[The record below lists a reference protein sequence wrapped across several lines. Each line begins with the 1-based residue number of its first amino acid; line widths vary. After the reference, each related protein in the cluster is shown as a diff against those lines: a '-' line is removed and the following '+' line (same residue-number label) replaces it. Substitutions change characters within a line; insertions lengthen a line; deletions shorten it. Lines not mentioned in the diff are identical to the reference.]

1 MKTMKKIINFFL
13 VSAMLLAY
21 IPAHSQNLKFGHINS
36 QELLTAM
43 PESDSAQAKIEK
55 LAGDYE
61 QQLEE
66 MRVELNKKYDEYLT
80 NRDKY
85 TDLIRQ
91 TKEADI
97 TEMQQ
102 RIGNFEQV
110 AQQDLQTQQQQLIQ
124 PVLEKANNAI
134 KEVAEE
140 NGFVY
145 IFDVSRGNPV
155 YFSEKSIDIISLVRT
170 KLGL

>member
-1 MKTMKKIINFFL
+1 MKKVVNLILLGTLL
-13 VSAMLLAY
+13 VACM
-21 IPAHSQNLKFGHINS
+21 PAKSQGLKFGHINS
-36 QELLTAM
+36 QQLLTAM

-55 LAGDYE
+55 LAGDYD

-66 MRVELNKKYDEYLT
+66 MQVELNKKYDEYLS
-80 NRDKY
+80 NRDNY

-102 RIGNFEQV
+102 RIANFQQV
-110 AQQDLQTQQQQLIQ
+110 AQQDLQTQQQKLLQ
-124 PVLEKANNAI
+124 PVLDKANNAI
-134 KEVAEE
+134 KQVAEE

-155 YFSEKSIDIISLVRT
+155 YFSDQSIDILPLVKT

>member
-1 MKTMKKIINFFL
+1 MKKVTNLFL
-13 VSAMLLAY
+13 VSAFLLACL
-21 IPAHSQNLKFGHINS
+21 PAHSQDLKFGHINS

-43 PESDSAQAKIEK
+43 PESDSAQATIER

-80 NRDKY
+80 NRDSY

-102 RIGNFEQV
+102 RIANFEQV
-110 AQQDLQTQQQQLIQ
+110 AQQDLQQQQQTLIQ
-124 PVLEKANNAI
+124 PVLEKANTAI
-134 KEVAEE
+134 QEVAAE
-140 NGFVY
+140 NDFVY
-145 IFDVSRGNPV
+145 IFDISRGNPV
-155 YFSEKSIDIISLVRT
+155 YFSDKSIDILPLVRT